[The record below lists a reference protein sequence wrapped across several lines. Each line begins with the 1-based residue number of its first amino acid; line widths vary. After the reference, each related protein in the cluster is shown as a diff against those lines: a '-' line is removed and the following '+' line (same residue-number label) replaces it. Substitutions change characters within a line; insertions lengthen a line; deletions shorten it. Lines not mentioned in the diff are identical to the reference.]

1 MRLVTLTG
9 WDLRRM
15 RKQLGS
21 VMDKLEKAIEQ
32 RSQPVAEN

>member
-1 MRLVTLTG
+1 LTG

-21 VMDKLEKAIEQ
+21 VVEKLEAAIEQ
-32 RSQPVAEN
+32 RRQPVGDS